1 MGQTVE
7 NEDYL
12 KVKWINTSKE
22 FYIIFIKSIWLEG
35 VDFVLPKRLSS
46 RKIVYTICL
55 FNKDNFPITHTVM
68 FVILKVSMKWLLFD
82 SVPFNKAPKSW
93 LVIVES
99 RSKVFSA
106 TCLLFWAFFVWKKC
120 TTLLQQQFKLS
131 GLMQYCLWVLKDLNV
146 SVVTECLHILHL
158 ISSHNLQQPF
168 FFSRGAT
175 FTLKR
180 LLSKF

>member
-1 MGQTVE
+1 MGKTVE

-22 FYIIFIKSIWLEG
+22 FYITFIKSIWLEG
-35 VDFVLPKRLSS
+35 VEFVLPKRLYS
-46 RKIVYTICL
+46 RQDC
-55 FNKDNFPITHTVM
+55 
-68 FVILKVSMKWLLFD
+68 
-82 SVPFNKAPKSW
+82 VPFNKAPKSW

-106 TCLLFWAFFVWKKC
+106 TYLLFWAFFVWKKC
-120 TTLLQQQFKLS
+120 TTFLQQQFKLS
-131 GLMQYCLWVLKDLNV
+131 GYSLWVLKDLNV
-146 SVVTECLHILHL
+146 SVVTEFLHILHL
-158 ISSHNLQQPF
+158 ISPHNLQQPF

-175 FTLKR
+175 FTLER